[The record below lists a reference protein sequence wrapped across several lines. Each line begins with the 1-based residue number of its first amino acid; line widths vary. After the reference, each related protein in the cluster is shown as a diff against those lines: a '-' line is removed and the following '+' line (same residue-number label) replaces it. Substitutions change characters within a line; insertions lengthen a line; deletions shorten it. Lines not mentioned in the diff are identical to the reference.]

1 MSSIDMDQYV
11 GSAIRYI
18 TDYAD
23 EGTAVYF
30 GDVPENFKVPSI
42 YFPAS
47 RTVTRKTGLGG
58 VFTSTI
64 HFECVFYGADS
75 WTAHA
80 AADRVRNAMRKDRCI
95 IPCIEEDGTES
106 GYGIHTSMPEIDVTG
121 KGEVQ
126 MLFDIDHMVEEVPD
140 NGPVIT
146 QVNTT
151 TASKGG

>member
-18 TDYAD
+18 TDHAD

-47 RTVTRKTGLGG
+47 RTVMRKTGLSG

-64 HFECVFYGADS
+64 HFQCFFYGAGR
-75 WTAHA
+75 APRGA
-80 AADRVRNAMRKDRCI
+80 C
-95 IPCIEEDGTES
+95 E
-106 GYGIHTSMPEIDVTG
+106 
-121 KGEVQ
+121 
-126 MLFDIDHMVEEVPD
+126 
-140 NGPVIT
+140 
-146 QVNTT
+146 
-151 TASKGG
+151 